1 MHYAYVGTPNNRDHA
16 SNPFWGL
23 DSQLSPGDGP
33 REAVRMLDLVESTLD
48 RRAICIGLKSRA
60 SWRTTRQRLFF
71 FVRNAEFNKMG
82 MFHGL

>member
-48 RRAICIGLKSRA
+48 RRAICIGLNRGPPGELPA
-60 SWRTTRQRLFF
+60 NVCFF
-71 FVRNAEFNKMG
+71 CPKCRVQ
-82 MFHGL
+82 

>member
-33 REAVRMLDLVESTLD
+33 REAVRMLDLVESTLVKEALTITKGNQLKAAEILGVN
-48 RRAICIGLKSRA
+48 RATLRK
-60 SWRTTRQRLFF
+60 
-71 FVRNAEFNKMG
+71 KMPDS
-82 MFHGL
+82 